1 MAVPTFKPVTVP
13 SSTIVAID
21 VSSIDHLPVLS
32 VASAGAIVTT
42 SLIVL
47 PTSTLAVVG
56 ATVTPVT
63 ATVLGPHWPP
73 HSCQRQHLSMRLLDQ
88 FHRRQ

>member
-1 MAVPTFKPVTVP
+1 MAVPAFKPVTVP
-13 SSTIVAID
+13 SSEIVAID
-21 VSSIDHLPVLS
+21 VSSIDHSPVLS
-32 VASAGAIVTT
+32 VASAGAIVAT

-63 ATVLGPHWPP
+63 ATVLGLGYSRILQQKYRH
-73 HSCQRQHLSMRLLDQ
+73 RLSHHQ
-88 FHRRQ
+88 

>member
-13 SSTIVAID
+13 SSAIVAID

-32 VASAGAIVTT
+32 VASAGAIVAT

-63 ATVLGPHWPP
+63 ATILGLLLAPFR
-73 HSCQRQHLSMRLLDQ
+73 SLQQRHRHRLNHHQ
-88 FHRRQ
+88 